1 MKIGDKVKCFNS
13 FGCDTLKC
21 YAVYTVLGVRTNPT
35 TGNQVLHLQ
44 TPTCLNW
51 YQSSRFRLVEES
63 SMKFSKNDVV
73 DVLGVSGLSVVVEHD
88 GPFVRVKDKFGDY
101 HTQQT
106 QYVKLVE
113 CALNPE
119 EVAKI
124 AFSGGRLEYLYKG
137 EWKPVTNYSMLT
149 VVFMQTVPFRK
160 AVEVIDYYG
169 TNIPKPIEDVSEHND
184 FVYGIS
190 FTKAKVYKVHSRY
203 VKKVTLVWSTPEQ
216 AQEALVAILKP
227 FGTIIQPLD
236 KRFLEG

>member
-1 MKIGDKVKCFNS
+1 MRTGDKVRCVNS
-13 FGCDTLKC
+13 FGCDTLSFN
-21 YAVYTVLGVRTNPT
+21 AVYTVLGVRTNPT

-63 SMKFSKNDVV
+63 SMSFNKNDVV
-73 DVLGVSGLSVVVEHD
+73 TVRGVHGLCVVLEKDGVYI
-88 GPFVRVKDKFGDY
+88 RVKDKYGDVY
-101 HTQQT
+101 TQQSDG
-106 QYVKLVE
+106 VKLVE
-113 CALNPE
+113 RTLKPE

-124 AFSGGRLEYLYKG
+124 AFEGGRLEYLYKG
-137 EWKPVTNYSMLT
+137 DWKPVTNYSMLT
-149 VVFMQTVPFRK
+149 VVFMQTAPFRK

-169 TNIPKPIEDVSEHND
+169 TNIPKPIEDVSEHNN

-203 VKKVTLVWSTPEQ
+203 VKKVTQCWNTPEQ

-227 FGTIIQPLD
+227 FGTTIQPLD
-236 KRFLEG
+236 KRLLEG

>member
-1 MKIGDKVKCFNS
+1 MKIGDKVRCVNS

-21 YAVYTVLGVRTNPT
+21 HAIYTVLGVHTNPT
-35 TGNQVLHLQ
+35 TDNQVLQIQ

-51 YQSSRFRLVEES
+51 YQGSRFSLVEES
-63 SMKFSKNDVV
+63 SMSFNKNDVV
-73 DVLGVSGLSVVVEHD
+73 TVRGVHGLCTILEKD
-88 GPFVRVKDKFGDY
+88 GLYIRVKDKHGAVY
-101 HTQQT
+101 TQQSDG
-106 QYVKLVE
+106 VKLIE
-113 CALNPE
+113 RTLKPE

-124 AFSGGRLEYLYKG
+124 AFEGGRLEYLYKG

-216 AQEALVAILKP
+216 AQEALVAILNHLVLP
-227 FGTIIQPLD
+227 SNL
-236 KRFLEG
+236 